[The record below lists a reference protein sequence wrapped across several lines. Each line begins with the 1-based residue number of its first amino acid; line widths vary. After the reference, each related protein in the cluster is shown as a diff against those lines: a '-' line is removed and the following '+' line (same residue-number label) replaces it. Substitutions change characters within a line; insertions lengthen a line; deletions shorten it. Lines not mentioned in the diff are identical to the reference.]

1 MITKPKLFIIE
12 SLEFKDEKDE
22 YFEGQIISK
31 ILKFAQ
37 IESQYYYVR
46 TKREFEHVLGLFKE
60 SNYRYLHI
68 SCHGNTKGISTTLDN
83 ISFKELGLLL
93 HNVIDNKRLFISACS
108 VMNKNLAEEILQIT
122 DCYSI
127 VGPSKKIY
135 MDDAVIFWSAFYQLM
150 FKVNPSKMNRNT
162 LEKTLRKLVDT
173 FKIPIKYFATSENSM
188 KGWEEIDLD
197 NF

>member
-12 SLEFKDEKDE
+12 SLKFKDEKEE

-37 IESQYYYVR
+37 IETQYYYVR
-46 TKREFEHVLGLFKE
+46 TQREFEHVIGLFKK

-68 SCHGNTKGISTTLDN
+68 SCHGNNSGISTTLDE
-83 ISFKELGLLL
+83 ISFKELGLILQ
-93 HNVIDNKRLFISACS
+93 NVIDNKRLFISACS
-108 VMNKNLAEEILQIT
+108 VMNKNLADEILQIT

-127 VGPSKKIY
+127 VGPSKDIY

-150 FKVNPSKMNRNT
+150 FKINPSKMNRAS
-162 LEKTLRKLVDT
+162 LENTLRKLVDT
-173 FKIPIKYFATSENSM
+173 FEIPIKYYATSENSN
-188 KGWEEIDLD
+188 KGWVEVNLK
-197 NF
+197 N

>member
-12 SLEFKDEKDE
+12 SLKFKDEKDE

-37 IESQYYYVR
+37 IETQYYYVR
-46 TKREFEHVLGLFKE
+46 TQREFEHVIGIFKK

-68 SCHGNTKGISTTLDN
+68 SCHGNNTGISTTLDE
-83 ISFKELGLLL
+83 ISFKELGLILQ
-93 HNVIDNKRLFISACS
+93 NVIDNKRLFISACS
-108 VMNKNLAEEILQIT
+108 VMNKNLANEILQIT

-127 VGPSKKIY
+127 VGPSKDIY

-150 FKVNPSKMNRNT
+150 FKINPSKMNRLS
-162 LEKTLRKLVDT
+162 LESTLRKLVYT
-173 FKIPIKYFATSENSM
+173 FEIPIKYYATSENSS
-188 KGWEEIDLD
+188 KGWVEIDLK
-197 NF
+197 N